1 MEPGAT
7 WIQWQ
12 PSEWTKNIASFKRVE
27 RTRARNWK
35 VSFARNRLAEYW
47 KLDAWED
54 DARRRKRFVHNPL
67 GSSHP
72 EATLKAALEH
82 GAPEDAILQARE
94 EFHAHLAASRAH
106 QQQLQSTDLMDD
118 SELLSDDR
126 DLDNDLTG
134 SSIPLPPRSIK
145 TLRTSAIIS
154 IRPFSGPVNISTKGR
169 IVAPG
174 IVAPGIVSITSTE
187 LYFEV
192 DEEDPDFKKIDSEVS
207 HYDFFS

>member
-1 MEPGAT
+1 M
-7 WIQWQ
+7 
-12 PSEWTKNIASFKRVE
+12 
-27 RTRARNWK
+27 
-35 VSFARNRLAEYW
+35 AEFW

-106 QQQLQSTDLMDD
+106 QQQIQSADLMDD

-134 SSIPLPPRSIK
+134 ELFSEKLSK
-145 TLRTSAIIS
+145 VHRT
-154 IRPFSGPVNISTKGR
+154 
-169 IVAPG
+169 
-174 IVAPGIVSITSTE
+174 
-187 LYFEV
+187 
-192 DEEDPDFKKIDSEVS
+192 
-207 HYDFFS
+207 

>member
-1 MEPGAT
+1 M
-7 WIQWQ
+7 
-12 PSEWTKNIASFKRVE
+12 NY
-27 RTRARNWK
+27 K
-35 VSFARNRLAEYW
+35 VSLTFPYFSKSTRKMLLMFIKKDCIAVRLAEYW

-106 QQQLQSTDLMDD
+106 QQQLQSADLMDD

-134 SSIPLPPRSIK
+134 
-145 TLRTSAIIS
+145 
-154 IRPFSGPVNISTKGR
+154 
-169 IVAPG
+169 
-174 IVAPGIVSITSTE
+174 
-187 LYFEV
+187 
-192 DEEDPDFKKIDSEVS
+192 
-207 HYDFFS
+207 

>member
-1 MEPGAT
+1 MG
-7 WIQWQ
+7 IHG
-12 PSEWTKNIASFKRVE
+12 SNGCKVNINAIVTLNRFDKLSSFSIYFIGCFYFVY
-27 RTRARNWK
+27 
-35 VSFARNRLAEYW
+35 RLAEYW

-106 QQQLQSTDLMDD
+106 QQQLQSADLMDD

-134 SSIPLPPRSIK
+134 
-145 TLRTSAIIS
+145 
-154 IRPFSGPVNISTKGR
+154 
-169 IVAPG
+169 
-174 IVAPGIVSITSTE
+174 
-187 LYFEV
+187 
-192 DEEDPDFKKIDSEVS
+192 
-207 HYDFFS
+207 

>member
-1 MEPGAT
+1 MTGYSALV
-7 WIQWQ
+7 
-12 PSEWTKNIASFKRVE
+12 KR
-27 RTRARNWK
+27 
-35 VSFARNRLAEYW
+35 RLAEYW

-106 QQQLQSTDLMDD
+106 QQQLQSADLMDD

-126 DLDNDLTG
+126 DLDNDPTG
-134 SSIPLPPRSIK
+134 
-145 TLRTSAIIS
+145 
-154 IRPFSGPVNISTKGR
+154 
-169 IVAPG
+169 
-174 IVAPGIVSITSTE
+174 
-187 LYFEV
+187 
-192 DEEDPDFKKIDSEVS
+192 
-207 HYDFFS
+207 